1 MKKKL
6 FNQISVIGLG
16 LIGSSF
22 SLAIKKNKIANKV
35 VGYSRS
41 SSTRKAAKKLKILC
55 YDCKFSTKGIK
66 LNSKINFKLN
76 E

>member
-22 SLAIKKNKIANKV
+22 SLAIKKNKIAHKV

-41 SSTRKAAKKLKILC
+41 LSLIH
-55 YDCKFSTKGIK
+55 I
-66 LNSKINFKLN
+66 
-76 E
+76 

>member
-41 SSTRKAAKKLKILC
+41 SSTRKAAKKLNLV
-55 YDCKFSTKGIK
+55 DNTMS
-66 LNSKINFKLN
+66 
-76 E
+76 